1 MLRVMW
7 PQLSIL
13 KRPTETKPRA
23 PVLGVQSLSHLDHQE
38 SPKVLVSNDCEFL
51 LLLLCKLD
59 CLGMKEEIAGEANQG
74 YGGRG
79 ESDLHSDL
87 NLLAVCVWFW
97 AGYII
102 SLSLFLHLF
111 LSTDCILDLELSFNI
126 CFPFLKLY
134 SLKSAGLCFFFL
146 FFCLSLFSLFS
157 TYLVSN
163 KTITQILYTFL

>member
-1 MLRVMW
+1 MSLDNNILLGMPALLGDTFFITLLFIYLAVPGLSYGMW
-7 PQLSIL
+7 DF
-13 KRPTETKPRA
+13 KPRA

-87 NLLAVCVWFW
+87 NLLAVCV
-97 AGYII
+97 
-102 SLSLFLHLF
+102 
-111 LSTDCILDLELSFNI
+111 
-126 CFPFLKLY
+126 
-134 SLKSAGLCFFFL
+134 
-146 FFCLSLFSLFS
+146 
-157 TYLVSN
+157 
-163 KTITQILYTFL
+163 